1 MRRPR
6 GRRDIDAGADDARRA
21 GGTVLRGAE
30 VTEKVVVFELRRE
43 EKEGVE
49 RYADE
54 RPTIS

>member
-1 MRRPR
+1 
-6 GRRDIDAGADDARRA
+6 
-21 GGTVLRGAE
+21 VLRGAE

>member
-1 MRRPR
+1 ML
-6 GRRDIDAGADDARRA
+6 G
-21 GGTVLRGAE
+21 GAE

-54 RPTIS
+54 RPPISPTCQSLN

>member
-1 MRRPR
+1 MRRAGR
-6 GRRDIDAGADDARRA
+6 RRDIDAGADDARRA
-21 GGTVLRGAE
+21 GGTMLRRAE
-30 VTEKVVVFELRRE
+30 VTEKVVVLELCRE